1 MRINFSINI
10 GVEFYIKETGI
21 NKNFYYKTSGVA
33 EKGRKKNSIYLL
45 TCFIIIYHILYG
57 ILLSSTYSVQP
68 KKNNKNKK

>member
-33 EKGRKKNSIYLL
+33 EKGRKKKLNLSPYMFYYNIPHIIWD
-45 TCFIIIYHILYG
+45 IIIVNIFC
-57 ILLSSTYSVQP
+57 ST
-68 KKNNKNKK
+68 KKK